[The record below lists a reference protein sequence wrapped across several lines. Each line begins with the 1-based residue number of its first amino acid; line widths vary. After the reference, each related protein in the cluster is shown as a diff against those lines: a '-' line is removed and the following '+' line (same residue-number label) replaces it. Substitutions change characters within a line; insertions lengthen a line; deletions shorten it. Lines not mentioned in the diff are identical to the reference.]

1 MNDLELIRK
10 IRKIWRIN
18 PKTRVKPK
26 KRFYNRAKE
35 KESLRKE
42 LKRELYG

>member
-35 KESLRKE
+35 KENLRKE
-42 LKRELYG
+42 LKLDI